1 MVYIKNPIKHEVK
14 IVKAKNETFNK
25 KMNELCE
32 QNEGTIDLKEF
43 VKHFQQNEAETKKL
57 LKENEARLVA
67 DYPTN
72 KSVIRRLLQTKEQ

>member
-1 MVYIKNPIKHEVK
+1 MPIKKPIKREVA
-14 IVKAKNETFNK
+14 IVNAHN
-25 KMNELCE
+25 
-32 QNEGTIDLKEF
+32 QNIQKQINQMSEHSNGEIDLKEF
-43 VKHFQQNEAETKKL
+43 VKHFQQNEAETKEL

>member
-1 MVYIKNPIKHEVK
+1 MVYIKKPIKNEKK
-14 IVKAKNETFNK
+14 IVKAKNKTFNK

-32 QNEGTIDLKEF
+32 QNEGTIDFKEF
-43 VKHFQQNEAETKKL
+43 VKHFQQNETETKEL

-72 KSVIRRLLQTKEQ
+72 ISVIRRLLQKKEQ